1 MNRRR
6 AKLIRLVKTIKF
18 LPLETLYFLILPI
31 RKIVSKPKANPGSR
45 FVFVISFP
53 RSGTTALGSLLQQPA
68 AKVKYHGEFFA
79 FNHWH
84 RSLRE
89 ISKFYPF
96 FFLRYFIGFIL
107 QKRKWRYYQF
117 EHLKLSPDKALSILA
132 QLPGTH
138 VFKIFPFVIYDDS
151 LVAAIK
157 KFKPDIL
164 FLRRN
169 HLDRLVS
176 HNKAMATGVWH
187 GVSTESVEVDIDEK
201 QLNKFMVDYQDF
213 YQKINQTALSIGANT
228 LDVEYETL
236 FEPGNI
242 EKVMNFILADPQ
254 KVANLNVKPRT
265 LKQDVTGASQKAF
278 LEKISRNGA
287 KKVISDFDFHRI
299 TN

>member
-6 AKLIRLVKTIKF
+6 AKLIRLIRTLKF
-18 LPLETLYFLILPI
+18 LPLETIYFFTLPI
-31 RKIVSKPKANPGSR
+31 RKLLSKRRVNPRSR
-45 FVFVISFP
+45 FVFIISFP

-79 FNHWH
+79 FNHWN
-84 RSLRE
+84 RSLRQ
-89 ISKFYPF
+89 ISKYYPF
-96 FFLRYFIGFIL
+96 FVLRYFIGFIL

-117 EHLKLSPDKALSILA
+117 EHLKLNPDKALTIYSK
-132 QLPGTH
+132 LPGTH
-138 VFKIFPFVIYDDS
+138 IFKIFPFVIYDET

-187 GVSTESVEVDIDEK
+187 GVSTESVEVEIDEK
-201 QLNKFMVDYQDF
+201 QLNKYMEDYQDF
-213 YQKINQTALSIGANT
+213 YQKIHQAALSNSANV

-242 EKVMNFILADPQ
+242 ERVMNFILADPK

-265 LKQDVTGASQKAF
+265 LKQDASGVSQQAF
-278 LEKISRNGA
+278 LQKISSNGV
-287 KKVISDFDFHRI
+287 KKEISDFDFHGI
-299 TN
+299 SK

>member
-18 LPLETLYFLILPI
+18 FPVELVYFLILPI
-31 RKIVSKPKANPGSR
+31 RKLLSNSKTDPQSR
-45 FVFVISFP
+45 FVFIISFP

-117 EHLKLSPDKALSILA
+117 EHLKLNPDKALSILA
-132 QLPGTH
+132 KLPGTH
-138 VFKIFPFVIYDDS
+138 VFKIFPFVIYDES
-151 LVAAIK
+151 LEAAIR

-201 QLNKFMVDYQDF
+201 QLNKFMKDYQDF
-213 YQKINQTALSIGANT
+213 YQKIYQTALLISANT

-242 EKVMNFILADPQ
+242 EKVMNFILADPK

-265 LKQDVTGASQKAF
+265 LKQDITGASQQAF
-278 LEKISRNGA
+278 LQKISSGGVQ
-287 KKVISDFDFHRI
+287 KVISDYDFHRI
-299 TN
+299 KN